1 MDWKQSKYLLIV
13 GLFVWLEFGLTSCD
27 PKIRDRR
34 YLDSTNV
41 IFDNDSFNNYAS
53 QNEYESEKLPPAS
66 ISSKDYDNITKG
78 EKFDEKDKEQ
88 PKIEQ
93 LPKMPNL
100 APAASA
106 MGSIYSFLIILGVGA
121 LIAVIVYL
129 IISSKAANSQK
140 NISNNINTS
149 DVLDPEVLAKLEIN
163 SILNQYLNNGDYRMA
178 VRMLYLQLLQKLY
191 KAGYVLPSKEKTNL
205 DFFYE
210 LQGNKLQ
217 NGFGKLTNI
226 YEKAWYADADVTASA
241 FNTVQY
247 QYKNYMDTI

>member
-1 MDWKQSKYLLIV
+1 M
-13 GLFVWLEFGLTSCD
+13 WLEFGLSSCD
-27 PKIRDRR
+27 PPMRERR
-34 YLDSTNV
+34 YSDSLNSLIDGDTV
-41 IFDNDSFNNYAS
+41 NNYVS
-53 QNEYESEKLPPAS
+53 QNEYESEKLPQAS
-66 ISSKDYDNITKG
+66 LSPKDYDDITRG
-78 EKFDEKDKEQ
+78 EKFDEKDKER
-88 PKIEQ
+88 PVEENK
-93 LPKMPNL
+93 LPAMPNI
-100 APAASA
+100 APAVSGMA
-106 MGSIYSFLIILGVGA
+106 GIYYILIFLGVGA
-121 LIAVIVYL
+121 LIAAIVYL
-129 IISSKAANSQK
+129 IINNSSSNSQQ
-140 NISNNINTS
+140 NIANNVNTS